1 MYLRL
6 TIYLCA
12 RFNCQRLLVPAY
24 THYPQI
30 ALQCSFPYAPKNH
43 LRTLLIAN
51 RGHYA
56 PTHLQLRA
64 RAATGQLGYTPK
76 MTPFRAAAGERELII
91 SKNADPA
98 FTVEL
103 EWVRTREALGPGAAD
118 AEVEEAAEAG
128 GRAVDALE
136 LPALVVEPEEAA
148 GTSQGKGKG
157 RALPDVEED
166 TEDGMGI
173 ECQCCFGDYPFVR
186 PGLFYNTISAE
197 KPLRIGENGAVPGGA
212 PLLRGLS
219 FHVRGD
225 AAWPAH
231 ARVIVY
237 ARVGLWP
244 TVSRV

>member
-1 MYLRL
+1 
-6 TIYLCA
+6 
-12 RFNCQRLLVPAY
+12 
-24 THYPQI
+24 
-30 ALQCSFPYAPKNH
+30 
-43 LRTLLIAN
+43 
-51 RGHYA
+51 
-56 PTHLQLRA
+56 
-64 RAATGQLGYTPK
+64 

-103 EWVRTREALGPGAAD
+103 EWVRTREALGPRAAD

-128 GRAVDALE
+128 EWAVDALE
-136 LPALVVEPEEAA
+136 LPALVVEPEDAA
-148 GTSQGKGKG
+148 ATAQGKGKGKG

-186 PGLFYNTISAE
+186 PGLFYITISAE
-197 KPLRIGENGAVPGGA
+197 RTLRIGENGAVPGGA

-237 ARVGLWP
+237 ARIGLWP
-244 TVSRV
+244 TVSGV